1 MHYLITNYFK
11 TRCGKHLS
19 NESCHVNPANLLE
32 EQLVI
37 SLVHNTV
44 SKIKK
49 YPKRRHYHSL
59 VAAALLTG
67 GIFQFI
73 APVLAD
79 GTAAGTSINNT
90 ATATYQDPNNPGT
103 TINATSNQVTV
114 TVAKVAGITVTG
126 SGITDTTHPG
136 GLVTVGD
143 SLYYN
148 YSVTNVGNDK
158 TLFRIPNLVT
168 VTGPGT
174 AGTVQISYDGG
185 TTWTNISGSEV
196 ISTSIAPG
204 GSVQVRVPVTVT
216 AGANS
221 GDIIGVQ
228 LGHTPG
234 DAQNQ
239 LRIPD
244 GGDVYTVDDP
254 TATVTGDPVNGV
266 REASATQK
274 ISVGSTAKTI
284 ALATVLKTL
293 TNFNNGGNSQQINGD
308 IITYGLALRVEQNDV
323 TNTGITPA
331 PLAGT
336 SINVDGAA
344 VTRILVSDAIPA
356 NTVLTGTPTAPPGW
370 KVVYTNTA
378 TATTANQALWTST
391 PSGTVTRVGFVND
404 PTVIT
409 SVPTGQ
415 TISGFSIQVQVQG
428 VANSATSATIGNI
441 AQAFGTTSGDTSN
454 TLITDDSGD
463 QNPDNFNLSTKL
475 ITSTPDSG
483 TVPTNPTSID
493 TANNNTG
500 TSQPGGDANVYTITA
515 AAASS
520 VLNGPVNAPN
530 ATGPTSN
537 NDDFTNKS
545 ALVPANTTPGSLINP
560 SAVAFTNTVENTG
573 QSAATISLLPTPPAT
588 AADLPTN
595 SQVTITYGSISATY
609 SYDGAKFNFVS
620 GTGTSV
626 TNPVQVSGLATGATA
641 NYGVEVQLPNSNP
654 NGTTPLSTDTG
665 KGFPVPITAFIGSVT
680 VSGQNAVPA
689 VSPPLANS
697 TIDRIYTGFLQM
709 IKQSKV
715 LQGTGPAVQT
725 SDSTFSTTPKHP
737 APGNIIQY
745 QIQYTNI
752 STPQAGTGNIILN
765 ASNVVITENGTQS
778 PNNWALDNDNN
789 GVIDTSNISGTA
801 QDSNSGNITFFNG
814 NPATT
819 TASDQSGT
827 TVTTDVTKYVD
838 TVTGQVAP
846 GASQTF
852 TFQRKVN

>member
-1 MHYLITNYFK
+1 M
-11 TRCGKHLS
+11 S
-19 NESCHVNPANLLE
+19 
-32 EQLVI
+32 Q
-37 SLVHNTV
+37 
-44 SKIKK
+44 IKK
-49 YPKRRHYHSL
+49 SVKRRYYHSL
-59 VAAALLTG
+59 VATALLTG
-67 GIFQFI
+67 GIFQLI
-73 APVLAD
+73 APALAD
-79 GTAAGTSINNT
+79 GTAAGTQINNT

-103 TINATSNQVTV
+103 TINATSNTVQVI
-114 TVAKVAGITVTG
+114 VAKVAGITVTG
-126 SGITDTTHPG
+126 SGITDTTNSG
-136 GLVTVGD
+136 GQVKIGD
-143 SLYYN
+143 NLYYN

-185 TTWTNISGSEV
+185 TTWISISGSEV

-221 GDIIGVQ
+221 GDIVSVQ

-239 LRIPD
+239 PRIAD

-254 TATVTGDPVNGV
+254 IAVVAGDPVNGV

-274 ISVGSTAKTI
+274 ISVGSTAKTV
-284 ALATVLKTL
+284 ALATVLKTR
-293 TNFNNGGNSQQINGD
+293 TNFDNGGNSQQINGD
-308 IITYGLALRVEQNDV
+308 ILTYGLALRVEQNDV

-336 SINVDGAA
+336 SISVDGAA
-344 VTRILVSDAIPA
+344 VTSILVSDAIPA
-356 NTVLTGTPTAPPGW
+356 NTVLNSTPTPPSGW
-370 KVVYTNTA
+370 KVVYTSDPT
-378 TATTANQALWTST
+378 TTTANQAKWTST
-391 PSGTVTRVGFVND
+391 LPSATVTRVGFVND
-404 PTVIT
+404 PTVVT

-415 TISGFSIQVQVQG
+415 TISGFTIQVKVQG
-428 VANSATSATIGNI
+428 VPASATSATIDNI
-441 AQAFGTTSGDTSN
+441 AQVFGTTSGDTSN

-463 QNPDNFNLSTKL
+463 QNPDNFNPITKL
-475 ITSTPDSG
+475 IASIPDSG
-483 TVPTNPTSID
+483 TVPTNPTNTD
-493 TANNNTG
+493 TGNNNTG
-500 TSQPGGDANVYTITA
+500 TSQPGGDANVYTITPA
-515 AAASS
+515 GASS
-520 VLNGPVNAPN
+520 LLNGPVNAPD
-530 ATGPTSN
+530 AVGPTSN

-545 ALVPANTTPGSLINP
+545 ALIPANTKPQSLINP
-560 SAVAFTNTVENTG
+560 SAVAFTNTVENTS
-573 QSAATISLLPTPPAT
+573 QSSANISLLPIPPTTAT
-588 AADLPTN
+588 DLPTG

-609 SYDGAKFNFVS
+609 SYDGTKFNFVS
-620 GTGTSV
+620 GNGTVGGNPISA
-626 TNPVQVSGLATGATA
+626 TNPVQVSGLATGSKA
-641 NYGVEVQLPNSNP
+641 NYGVEVQLPNN
-654 NGTTPLSTDTG
+654 TPLSTDTG
-665 KGFPVPITAFIGSVT
+665 KGFPVPITAFVDSV
-680 VSGQNAVPA
+680 QNGVPA
-689 VSPPLANS
+689 PSDPTNS

-709 IKQSKV
+709 VKQSKV

-725 SDSTFSTTPKHP
+725 GEDTFSTTAKHP
-737 APGNIIQY
+737 APGNILQY

-765 ASNVVITENGTQS
+765 ASNVVITEDGTQS

-819 TASDQSGT
+819 TARDQSGT

-838 TVTGQVAP
+838 TVSGQVAA

-852 TFQRKVN
+852 TFQRKMN